1 MSARSDRRTHER
13 TSVYETAELGEL
25 FERHRLRL
33 RALVQGRID
42 PPLAARMDADDVI
55 AEAYRAASR
64 RWEAFKAN
72 RQVSDFLWLY
82 RIVSDTFVEL
92 WRKATAGKRDAYR
105 EACWNDSGSMDL
117 GMRLAAGGPGPA
129 SEVSRREQ
137 LQLVRRAIAQL
148 TPDDRDVLWFRDRD
162 QLSYA
167 EIGEL
172 LGLSADAATKRYVRA
187 VAKLKQVYLSLGGD
201 SRP

>member
-1 MSARSDRRTHER
+1 MTARGDRRTQER
-13 TSVYETAELGEL
+13 PSVYETAELGEL
-25 FERHRLRL
+25 FERHRPRLRL
-33 RALVQGRID
+33 LVQGRID
-42 PPLAARMDADDVI
+42 PPLAAKLDADDVI
-55 AEAYRAASR
+55 AEAYRAAGR

-82 RIVSDTFVEL
+82 RIVGDTFVEM

-105 EACWNDSGSMDL
+105 EACWNESGSVDL
-117 GMRLAAGGPGPA
+117 GARLAAAGPGPA
-129 SEVSRREQ
+129 TEVSRREQ

-162 QLSYA
+162 QLSFA
-167 EIGEL
+167 EIGEH
-172 LGLSADAATKRYVRA
+172 LGLTADAATKRYVRA
-187 VAKLKQVYLSLGGD
+187 VAKLKRAYLALGGD